1 MSFHTAYFYAKKG
14 GIVMAKR
21 GNKPLQKKEGIATPS
36 TLHCLR
42 CNESYDG
49 DEFYASDSELHESI
63 GKIPYCR
70 KCLDEIYQSYLKK
83 YEKLKYPNPERNAV
97 ERICMS
103 LDIYYS
109 DKIFDSAVKLS
120 ETKQEATIL
129 ALYLKQVK
137 LYQYRKKNYDTTIEE
152 KFDEMKKNCNSV
164 FMYKEEDI
172 KQEEVIQDAVKFFG
186 SGFSDEDYIFLN
198 EQYADWTTRHEC
210 ATKAQEE
217 VFKRIC
223 FKQLEILKAT
233 RRGDDTK
240 DLDATFQKL
249 LDAAKLQ
256 PKQNSGDTTANNQ
269 TFGTLIDK
277 WENTRPIPEIDEDLR
292 DVDKIG
298 RYIDIF
304 FRGHLAKMMGLKN
317 GLSNL
322 YNKFIRK
329 YTVEKPE
336 YSDDEDS
343 EVLFDA
349 IFGNS
354 SSDDD

>member
-1 MSFHTAYFYAKKG
+1 
-14 GIVMAKR
+14 MAKR
-21 GNKPLQKKEGIATPS
+21 GNKPLQKEDIIIPA
-36 TLHCLR
+36 TLHCLC
-42 CNESYDG
+42 CNEPYVNS
-49 DEFYASDSELHESI
+49 EFYQSDSELYKSI
-63 GKIPYCR
+63 GVIPYCR
-70 KCLDEIYQSYLKK
+70 KCLDEFYQNYLNK
-83 YEKLKYPNPERNAV
+83 YISLKYTNPERKAI
-97 ERICMS
+97 ERICMI

-109 DKIFDSAVKLS
+109 DKIFDSAVKVS
-120 ETKQEATIL
+120 ETRREATLL
-129 ALYLKQVK
+129 ALYLKQSR
-137 LYQYRKKNYDTTIEE
+137 LYQYRKKNYDTTIND
-152 KFDEMKKNCNSV
+152 KFNEMKD
-164 FMYKEEDI
+164 EDI
-172 KQEEVIQDAVKFFG
+172 SMSVYTKQDEEQNEIIKEASKFFG
-186 SGFSDEDYIFLN
+186 SGFTNEDYLFLQ

-210 ATKAQEE
+210 ETKAQEE

-240 DLDATFQKL
+240 DLDTTFQKL
-249 LDAAKLQ
+249 LETAKLQ
-256 PKQNSGDTTANNQ
+256 PKQNSGDTTSNNQ

-298 RYIDIF
+298 LYIDTF
-304 FRGHLAKMMGLKN
+304 FRGHLARMMGLKN

-322 YNKFIRK
+322 YSKFMKK

-336 YSDDEDS
+336 YSDDDDS

-354 SSDDD
+354 KTEDV